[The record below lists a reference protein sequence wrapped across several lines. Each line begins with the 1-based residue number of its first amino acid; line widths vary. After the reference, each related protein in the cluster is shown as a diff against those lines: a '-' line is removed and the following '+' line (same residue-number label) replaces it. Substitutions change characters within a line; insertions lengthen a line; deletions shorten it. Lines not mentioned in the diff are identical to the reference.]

1 MFSDAGL
8 AEQYGLIQAMS
19 APAKTAFNT
28 VAIIGKYQSQGIAE
42 PLAEIAAFLKSAGR
56 GVVIEKDT
64 AGNTGIKGYAVAAVG
79 DIGAQA
85 DCAIVVGGDGTMLSI
100 ARILAPH
107 KVPLIGINQGRLGF
121 MTDIALQDK
130 ISALGAIL
138 GGEYDAEDRDILH
151 GTVRRQ
157 GHVLLDTLALNDVV
171 VSRGAVGGMIEL
183 TVAID
188 GRFVYN
194 QRADG
199 LIIATPTGS
208 TAYSLSAN
216 GPILHPNLAAIV
228 LVPISPHALTNRP
241 IALSNDC
248 TLELTLTR
256 GREAGAHFDGQA
268 HITLMERDTV
278 TVRRSEHRIRFLHP
292 KGYDYFRMLREKL
305 HWSALPP
312 TETWAAPGTSPTET
326 WVAPGTAPT
335 EIR

>member
-1 MFSDAGL
+1 MLSPF
-8 AEQYGLIQAMS
+8 
-19 APAKTAFNT
+19 KR
-28 VAIIGKYQSQGIAE
+28 VAIIGKYQSQGIAG
-42 PLAEIAAFLKSAGR
+42 PLGEIADFLKSAGI
-56 GVVIEKDT
+56 GVLIETDT
-64 AGNTGIKGYAVAAVG
+64 AGNTGIKGHAVAPLG
-79 DIGAQA
+79 EIGGLA
-85 DCAIVVGGDGTMLSI
+85 DCAIVVGGDGTMLSV

-121 MTDIALQDK
+121 MTDIAFKDK
-130 ISALGAIL
+130 IGALEAIL
-138 GGEYDAEDRDILH
+138 GGAYDAEDRGILQ
-151 GTVRRQ
+151 GRVRRQ
-157 GHVLLDTLALNDVV
+157 GEVLLDTLALNDVV

-241 IALSNDC
+241 IALSDDC
-248 TLELTLTR
+248 TVELTLTR
-256 GREAGAHFDGQA
+256 GRDAGAHFDGQA
-268 HITLMERDTV
+268 HITLIERDTV

-312 TETWAAPGTSPTET
+312 TESWAAPGTSPTDH
-326 WVAPGTAPT
+326 
-335 EIR
+335 R

>member
-1 MFSDAGL
+1 
-8 AEQYGLIQAMS
+8 MS
-19 APAKTAFNT
+19 RSFES

-42 PLAEIAAFLKSAGR
+42 PLSEIAAFLKSAGIK
-56 GVVIEKDT
+56 VLIEKDT
-64 AGNTGIKGYAVAAVG
+64 AANTGISGHAVAPVG
-79 DIGAQA
+79 ELGGRA
-85 DCAIVVGGDGTMLSI
+85 DCAIVVGGDGTMLSV

-121 MTDIALQDK
+121 MTDIALKDK
-130 ISALGAIL
+130 LGALKAIL
-138 GGEYDAEDRDILH
+138 QGEYDAEDRDILH

-157 GHVLLDTLALNDVV
+157 GQVLLDTLALNDVV
-171 VSRGAVGGMIEL
+171 VSRGSVGGMIEL
-183 TVAID
+183 TVTID

-199 LIIATPTGS
+199 LIIASPTGS

-248 TLELTLTR
+248 TVELMLTR
-256 GREAGAHFDGQA
+256 GRDAGAHFDGQA
-268 HITLMERDTV
+268 HFMLVEHDSV

-305 HWSALPP
+305 HWSALP
-312 TETWAAPGTSPTET
+312 TDN
-326 WVAPGTAPT
+326 
-335 EIR
+335 R

>member
-1 MFSDAGL
+1 
-8 AEQYGLIQAMS
+8 MS
-19 APAKTAFNT
+19 RSFES

-42 PLAEIAAFLKSAGR
+42 PLSEIAAFLKSAGIK
-56 GVVIEKDT
+56 VLIEKDT
-64 AGNTGIKGYAVAAVG
+64 AANTGISGHAVAPVG
-79 DIGAQA
+79 ELGGRA
-85 DCAIVVGGDGTMLSI
+85 DCAIVVGGDGTMLSV

-121 MTDIALQDK
+121 MTDIALKDK
-130 ISALGAIL
+130 LGALKAIL
-138 GGEYDAEDRDILH
+138 QGEYDAEDRDILH
-151 GTVRRQ
+151 GTVRRHGQ
-157 GHVLLDTLALNDVV
+157 VLLDTLALNDVV
-171 VSRGAVGGMIEL
+171 VSRGSVGGMIEL
-183 TVAID
+183 TVTID

-199 LIIATPTGS
+199 LIIASPTGS

-248 TLELTLTR
+248 TVELMLTR
-256 GREAGAHFDGQA
+256 GRDAGAHFDGQA
-268 HITLMERDTV
+268 HFMLVEHDSV

-305 HWSALPP
+305 HWSALP
-312 TETWAAPGTSPTET
+312 TDN
-326 WVAPGTAPT
+326 
-335 EIR
+335 R